1 MLARPVPTFT
11 RWLAGAGLTL
21 SLIVGAGVSAW
32 AMQPSDG
39 ATPMMP
45 VVAEGQF
52 KAQFRVKLNGK
63 VVSSPSI
70 INAFGKPFSLYSG
83 TNGGQGA
90 FTIDGTVSPASGGAL
105 RMAMKVYR
113 DGVLVDS
120 PTLMLKPGIVGAVA
134 VGAIK
139 GAAFEGVELDVLL
152 STSTSGNEKPLGYL
166 LSARGS
172 TTTRDNGLVSTPVP
186 AYPASALASKVSG
199 RVVLLV
205 DVAANGQV
213 TGAQVESSEPHGVF
227 DATAIETV
235 KKWRLKPELQDGK
248 PVASRRRVPIDFSAS
263 GQPPL
268 DKI

>member
-21 SLIVGAGVSAW
+21 SLLVGAGYSAW

-39 ATPMMP
+39 VTPMMP

-83 TNGGQGA
+83 TSGRQGA
-90 FTIDGTVSPASGGAL
+90 FKIDGSVSPEPGGAL
-105 RMAMKVYR
+105 RLAMKVYR

-120 PTLMLKPGIVGAVA
+120 PTMMLKPGTVGAMA

-139 GAAFEGVELDVLL
+139 GAEFEGVELDVLL
-152 STSTSGNEKPLGYL
+152 STSTSGSGKPLGYL
-166 LSARGS
+166 LSARGN
-172 TTTRDNGLVSTPVP
+172 TTTRTDGLVSAPLP
-186 AYPASALASKVSG
+186 AYPASALVSKVSG

-213 TGAQVESSEPHGVF
+213 TGAQVETSEPHGVF

-235 KKWRLKPELQDGK
+235 KTWRFKPELQDGK
-248 PVASRRRVPIDFSAS
+248 PVASRRRIDFSAS
-263 GQPPL
+263 GQPPAAGSS
-268 DKI
+268 